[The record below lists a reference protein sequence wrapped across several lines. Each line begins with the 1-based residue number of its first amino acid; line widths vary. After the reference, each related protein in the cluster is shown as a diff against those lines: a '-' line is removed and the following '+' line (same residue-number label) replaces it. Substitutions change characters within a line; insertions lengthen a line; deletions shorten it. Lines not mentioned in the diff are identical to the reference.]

1 MVVGI
6 LFTVLWRLVKQVFK
20 DIKSEIKLRLVFSF
34 YKFTSAEM
42 VTRPVLLAF
51 ALIVMSSQ
59 TGSVATLLR
68 KT

>member
-51 ALIVMSSQ
+51 ALIVSSQ
-59 TGSVATLLR
+59 TGSVAALLR